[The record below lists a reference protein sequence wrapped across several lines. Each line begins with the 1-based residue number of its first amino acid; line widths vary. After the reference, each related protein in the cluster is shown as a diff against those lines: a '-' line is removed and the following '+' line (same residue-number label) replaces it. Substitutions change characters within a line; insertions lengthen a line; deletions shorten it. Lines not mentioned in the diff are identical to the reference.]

1 MSDNLSKYLGFCR
14 MDLEQKYPH
23 IKFQRNWEFTG
34 NIQYYLGFIEALIK
48 SIYLTPLLPEHYK
61 KLMKVSL
68 IKGAQ
73 STTAIEGNTLSEG
86 EIEEIIIGKKL
97 PKSKEYQEIEVK
109 NVIETLNYLKTE
121 IVENNFNELITS
133 GLIKKIHHM
142 IAKNLGIYLDAVPGK
157 FRTDNRTVGSYHC
170 PDYNDVEKLINNLT
184 NWLKSEFHYPDEQK
198 IYNVIVQA
206 IVTHVYIEWIHPFGD
221 GNGRTGRMI
230 EFYILLRGGIP
241 DIASHILSNYYNET
255 RPEYYRQLDNARHKR
270 DLTEFIDYALLG
282 LSDGLQKTLEIIQKS
297 LFEITWQKLIYDKF
311 SLRKDNIGRE
321 VFRRRRTLM
330 LEIPLEIE
338 VSIEDI
344 SLLTPKIAKV
354 YADKSNRTILR
365 DLNELMEL
373 ELIKKIGKKY
383 KANIGLLKGYLPES
397 KMDKVI
403 IKK

>member
-1 MSDNLSKYLGFCR
+1 

-170 PDYNDVEKLINNLT
+170 PDYNDVEKLINHLT

-270 DLTEFIDYALLG
+270 DLTEFIEYALLG
-282 LSDGLQKTLEIIQKS
+282 LSDGLQNTLEIIQKS

-311 SLRKDNIGRE
+311 SMRKDNIGRE

-330 LEIPLEIE
+330 LEIPLETE

-373 ELIKKIGKKY
+373 ELIIKIGKKY

>member
-1 MSDNLSKYLGFCR
+1 
-14 MDLEQKYPH
+14 
-23 IKFQRNWEFTG
+23 
-34 NIQYYLGFIEALIK
+34 
-48 SIYLTPLLPEHYK
+48 
-61 KLMKVSL
+61 MKVSL

>member
-1 MSDNLSKYLGFCR
+1 